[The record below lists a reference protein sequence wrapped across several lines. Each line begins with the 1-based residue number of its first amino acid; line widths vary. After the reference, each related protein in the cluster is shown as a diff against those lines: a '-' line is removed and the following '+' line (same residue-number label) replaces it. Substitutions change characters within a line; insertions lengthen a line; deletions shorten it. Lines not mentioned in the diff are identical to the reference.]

1 VSIGLALPAQAGV
14 QVIPEANVT
23 VTATDNGGLEPDSQA
38 KSDTIIDITARLR
51 MLGRGAGYQLD
62 VNLAADALEYVERTA
77 PNRVL
82 PSGYASL
89 VATLLDRWLYL
100 DTSMQVEQT
109 MSNAFGVLSDTGSSA
124 NRLTTA
130 RYAVAPYL
138 SHEFSPTLSLLARTE
153 RRWVKRYAVDT
164 AGGLVSPNAREANDS
179 IRITEVPQ
187 PFGYSLEYTGHRVN
201 FEGDVPTE
209 LSTQAARGTLS
220 YAIDP
225 VTASAALVVGR
236 ERNEFSLSRH
246 TDPIYG
252 VRFKWTP
259 SERTTLAAE
268 VERRFFGNGWDVELA
283 HRSPFVALALHGVR
297 RPTDL
302 SSSRLLG
309 GEGTTAGLID
319 AMLST
324 RYPDPATRA
333 PLVQQLINQLGLP
346 PQLRGPVELFS
357 DAPQL
362 DQALDL
368 TAAVRGRLTTV
379 TMGVYT
385 RKLLRLSRTDDPLS
399 TLLDDD
405 TGTRQ
410 NGVSVAVNR
419 RLDPLTSLTLL
430 ATHSRIQGMG
440 LHAADRTIQTR
451 YGFSATRQLSPS
463 TTFNAGLRRQFMRT
477 TVVSDGTMHESA
489 LFVGLNHRF

>member
-1 VSIGLALPAQAGV
+1 M
-14 QVIPEANVT
+14 PEASAT
-23 VTATDNGGLEPDSQA
+23 ITATSNGGLEPDSQA
-38 KSDTIIDITARLR
+38 KRDTIIDLTARLR
-51 MLGRGAGYQLD
+51 MLGRGAGYRLD
-62 VNLAADALEYVERTA
+62 VNLAADALEYVEGTA
-77 PNRVL
+77 PNRIL

-89 VATLLDRWLYL
+89 TTTAVDRWIYL
-100 DTSMQVEQT
+100 DTSLQVEQT

-153 RRWVKRYAVDT
+153 HRWVRRYSGDT
-164 AGGLVSPNAREANDS
+164 TSLVTPDAREVNDS
-179 IRITEVPQ
+179 IQLTELPQ
-187 PFGYSLEYTGHRVN
+187 RLGYSLEYAGHRVT
-201 FEGDVPTE
+201 FDGEVPTE
-209 LSTQAARGTLS
+209 LSTQAVRGSLS
-220 YAIDP
+220 YALEP
-225 VTASAALVVGR
+225 QTAMASVVVGR

-259 SERTTLAAE
+259 TERSSLSME

-283 HRSPFVALALHGVR
+283 HRSPFIAVALHAVR

-319 AMLST
+319 SMLST
-324 RYPDPATRA
+324 RYPDPAVRA

-346 PQLRGPVELFS
+346 PQLRGAVEVFS

-368 TAAVRGRLTTV
+368 TAALRGRLTTMTV
-379 TMGVYT
+379 GVYT
-385 RKLLRLSRTDDPLS
+385 RRLMRLARTADPLS
-399 TLLDDD
+399 SLLEDDA
-405 TGTRQ
+405 GNRQ
-410 NGVSVAVNR
+410 RGASLALNR
-419 RLDPLTSLTLL
+419 RLDPLTAVTLL
-430 ATHSRIQGMG
+430 TSHSRIQGTG
-440 LHAADRTIQTR
+440 IHAGDRTTQTR
-451 YGFSATRQLSPS
+451 YGVNITRQLAPA
-463 TTFNAGLRRQFMRT
+463 TTLSAGVRRQFMRT

-489 LFVGLNHRF
+489 FFAGVDHRF